1 MKSSLRMPAVNLLPG
16 IFAAALLAAPARADV
31 VTDWNAMAETIAIE
45 KQITP
50 AFNARQMAILHVAVF
65 EAVNAI
71 ERRYAPYKLNLA
83 AERTVSKEAAAV
95 AAAHGVLIA
104 LHPER
109 QAALDAAL
117 TASLAAIPEGEPKVK
132 GLDLGRKAAA
142 EMVALRAKDG
152 ADAPESYRPHTS
164 PGVYVPTVVP
174 VFSHFPAVT
183 PWAMTS
189 GSQFRPAVPPALD
202 SEVWTKDVNEIRE
215 LGARNSAVRTAEQTT
230 IGRFWLMTGP
240 RSYNPIV
247 RQLPPWPGKRFVSC

>member
-1 MKSSLRMPAVNLLPG
+1 LRFNCASSK
-16 IFAAALLAAPARADV
+16 
-31 VTDWNAMAETIAIE
+31 TIGGGGR
-45 KQITP
+45 P
-50 AFNARQMAILHVAVF
+50 SAILVLLSFAMLIVSLDQYIVVVALPDIGRDLGYSAQTLQ
-65 EAVNAI
+65 AVVSTYAI
-71 ERRYAPYKLNLA
+71 ASSGFLLFGGRASDLLGRRRIL
-83 AERTVSKEAAAV
+83 
-95 AAAHGVLIA
+95 LIG

-117 TASLAAIPEGEPKVK
+117 IASLAAIPEGEPKVK